1 MADAIVARARACL
14 GTRFR
19 LQGRVPGLGL
29 DCLGLVVAALADAG
43 RVFECPRDY
52 TLRGEGLVERARA
65 GLAAAGGIRVGGVWR
80 CGDVI
85 LFEPVPGA
93 VHLAIV
99 AEGGVI
105 QAHLGVG
112 RVVEG
117 PADPAW
123 AVCSVWR
130 FGE

>member
-29 DCLGLVVAALADAG
+29 DCLGLVLAALAAAG

-52 TLRGEGLVERARA
+52 ALRGEGLVARAEA
-65 GLAAAGGIRVGGVWR
+65 GLAAAGGARMGGVAR
-80 CGDVI
+80 HGDVL
-85 LFEPVPGA
+85 LFEPARGA
-93 VHLAIV
+93 AHLAIMS
-99 AEGGVI
+99 EGGVI